1 MIKHLENRADF
12 ESLTKSKILVDFYAD
27 WCGPCQMLGSIL
39 ESVENDLE
47 IDILKINTDEFNEL
61 ALSFGVM
68 SIPALFL
75 MDKGKV
81 ISKHVGML
89 SKEELL
95 KFIKENG

>member
-12 ESLTKSKILVDFYAD
+12 ESLTKSKILVDIYAD

-39 ESVENDLE
+39 ESVENDWEL
-47 IDILKINTDEFNEL
+47 DILKINTDEFNEL

-75 MDKGKV
+75 MDKGEV